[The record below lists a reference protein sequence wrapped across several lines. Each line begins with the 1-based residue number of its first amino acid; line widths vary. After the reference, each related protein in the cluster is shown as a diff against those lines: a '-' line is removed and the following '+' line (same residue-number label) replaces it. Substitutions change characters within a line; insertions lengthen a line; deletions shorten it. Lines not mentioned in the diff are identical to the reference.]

1 MGVEGNHHTSRV
13 WKGENI
19 RDRFDRDITYL
30 RISITDKCNLR
41 CVYCMPEEGVPR
53 KNHVDFLSFEKIA
66 EIVRA
71 GASLGIRKVRLTGG
85 EPLVKRGIVDLAAML
100 KAVPGMEHLA
110 MTTNGTLLAEKA
122 RELKKAGLDSLNVS
136 LDTLDPARY
145 REITRCG
152 NIKDVRDGIEAA
164 RSEGFS
170 IKINTVVMEET
181 ADEEIAE
188 VGRFCKRYGFSHQL
202 INHFSLGRERLE
214 TYRFDRPPRCDECNR
229 IRLLADGK
237 FKSCLL
243 SDIEIPV
250 DMEDIAAALEKTV
263 EMKPKRGNVCLTR
276 SMMEI
281 GG

>member
-1 MGVEGNHHTSRV
+1 MGMEGNHHTSRI

-53 KNHVDFLSFEKIA
+53 KNHADFLSFEETA
-66 EIVRA
+66 EIVRV

-85 EPLVKRGIVDLAAML
+85 EPLVKRGITDLVAMV
-100 KAVPGMEHLA
+100 KAVPGIEHLA
-110 MTTNGTLLAEKA
+110 MTTNGSLLAEKA
-122 RELKKAGLDSLNVS
+122 LELKKAGLDSLNIS
-136 LDTLDPARY
+136 LDTLDPPRY
-145 REITRCG
+145 RKITRCG
-152 NIKDVRDGIEAA
+152 NIEEVKAGIESAH
-164 RSEGFS
+164 RQGFP
-170 IKINTVVMEET
+170 IKINTVMMEET
-181 ADEEIAE
+181 TDEEVAA

-202 INHFSLGRERLE
+202 INHFSLSRERLDS
-214 TYRFDRPPRCDECNR
+214 YRFDRPPKCELCNR

-237 FKSCLL
+237 FKPCLL
-243 SDIEIPV
+243 ADVEIPV
-250 DMEDIAAALEKTV
+250 DMEDIAGTLGKTV